1 MSPDYLYKSRILK
14 TDLCKRIN
22 AIDKKTYLNSLDGIV
37 FDNALESEYT
47 DLLFQYGF
55 NDIKEA
61 RKINHARYKRVERL
75 NKRIETY
82 LSSGQCIWLTITFDD
97 LTMSKTNEKT
107 RRVYV
112 SRFLKQVSNHYI
124 ANIDYG
130 TNKEYIDRKGNIRT
144 GTSREHYHAVILT
157 DFVDPKLWP
166 YGFIYTE
173 RVKNHL
179 KTSLKLSKYIS
190 KLTNHAIKESTKRTV
205 YIYSKKSQVVH
216 KAPYP

>member
-14 TDLCKRIN
+14 TNLPKRIG
-22 AIDKKTYLNSLDGIV
+22 AIDRTTYLNSLDGIV
-37 FDNALESEYT
+37 FDNALENEYT

-61 RKINHARYKRVERL
+61 RKINTASYKREKRL

-107 RRVYV
+107 RRKYV
-112 SRFLKQVSNHYI
+112 SRFLKQVSNYYV

-130 TNKEYIDRKGNIRT
+130 KTTE
-144 GTSREHYHAVILT
+144 REHYHAVVLT
-157 DFVDPKLWP
+157 DFVEPTLWP

-173 RVKNHL
+173 RIKNHL
-179 KTSLKLSKYIS
+179 KTPLKLSKYVS
-190 KLTNHAIKESTKRTV
+190 KLTNHAIKESTKRNV
-205 YIYSKKSQVVH
+205 YIYSKKILGGS
-216 KAPYP
+216 